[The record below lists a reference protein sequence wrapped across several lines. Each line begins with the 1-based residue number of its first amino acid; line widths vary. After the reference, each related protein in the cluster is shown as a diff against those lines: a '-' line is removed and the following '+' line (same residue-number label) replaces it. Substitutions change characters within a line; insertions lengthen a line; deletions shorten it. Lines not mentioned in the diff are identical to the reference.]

1 MKHIQQTS
9 TFSATISDEIKKII
23 QEHISSYEF
32 IKIGEAVTVD
42 KINHS
47 FLSVP
52 HTDKIF
58 NLLNI
63 IKSHLNDKIVIFTQT
78 KRNTKTLS
86 EIIQKAHYKVG
97 MLNGNMSQGKR
108 NATLKS
114 FKDNMLQ
121 ILVTT
126 DVAARGLNMENVGLV
141 VNFDV
146 PREAESYIH
155 RIGRTGRA

>member
-1 MKHIQQTS
+1 MKQIQQTS
-9 TFSATISDEIKKII
+9 TFSATISDDIKKII
-23 QEHISSYEF
+23 KEHVSDYEF
-32 IKIGEAVTVD
+32 IKIGEAITVD

-47 FLSVP
+47 FISVP
-52 HTDKIF
+52 HQDKIF
-58 NLLNI
+58 NLLHI
-63 IKSHLNDKIVIFTQT
+63 IKKHPDDKIVVFTQT

-86 EIIQKAHYKVG
+86 AVIEKAGYHVG

-108 NATLKS
+108 NSTLKS
-114 FKDNMLQ
+114 FKDNTLK

-126 DVAARGLNMENVGLV
+126 DVAARGLNMDNVGLV

-146 PREAESYIH
+146 PKESQSYIH